1 MKGGIQMAELLDGRK
16 LARTLLE
23 EIKNSSN
30 ILKSKGV
37 NPTIAIMRVGN
48 KKDDIA
54 YERGILRNCE
64 KVGIR
69 SKVVELPESIDTEKF
84 IKELDL
90 LNNDSETHGILIF
103 RPLPKHL
110 DENKIKHLISPVKD
124 VDGMNPLNL
133 AKVFEGEYS
142 GFSPCTPA
150 AVMEIIKRYE
160 IDLVGKKTVVI
171 GRSMVVGK
179 PLSMMLLK
187 ENATITI
194 CHSKT
199 AELQRLSSEADVLI
213 AAIGKTRFVTE
224 KYIKPG
230 AIVIDVGINVDE
242 TGNLCGDVDFDAV
255 SNKASLITPVPGGVG
270 SITTAVLLRH
280 VLIAAELK

>member
-1 MKGGIQMAELLDGRK
+1 MAELLDGRK